1 MSGGP
6 TVDDA
11 GRVVGLNS
19 TRPGSADAFDV
30 VAPTSTLRTML
41 DRRGVRAEP
50 GPVDVAFRAGL
61 DHRATGEN
69 ADAVA
74 AFRETVRLRADHGRA
89 RDQLA
94 LAEQAY
100 ARDGDA
106 SERRALLWGVVGG
119 STLLV
124 LLVGG
129 VVTTIVVRWRRRVV
143 PGAAP
148 ATWPAPL
155 PASPY
160 GPHVGF
166 PHGPVDPPTGPIPV
180 ARLPHDP
187 FPTRRATPVDEPPS
201 RTDTVC

>member
-1 MSGGP
+1 
-6 TVDDA
+6 
-11 GRVVGLNS
+11 
-19 TRPGSADAFDV
+19 
-30 VAPTSTLRTML
+30 ML
-41 DRRGVRAEP
+41 DRHGVRAEP
-50 GPVDVAFRAGL
+50 VPWTSPSAPGL

-129 VVTTIVVRWRRRVV
+129 VVTTIVVRRRRRAV

-160 GPHVGF
+160 GPSAGLPRG
-166 PHGPVDPPTGPIPV
+166 PHGPIDPPTGPIPA

-187 FPTRRATPVDEPPS
+187 FTTRPVTPVDEPPS